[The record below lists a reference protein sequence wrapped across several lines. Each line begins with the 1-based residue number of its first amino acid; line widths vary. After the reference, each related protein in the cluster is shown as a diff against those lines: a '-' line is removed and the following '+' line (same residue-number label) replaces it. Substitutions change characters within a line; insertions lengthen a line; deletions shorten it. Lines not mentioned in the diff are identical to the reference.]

1 MQSRNQAERL
11 RRRAAERALGSPPR
25 VRRTAIRLATA
36 RRSQLAAATRD
47 GADLRHFAAF
57 RP

>member
-1 MQSRNQAERL
+1 MQSRKQAERA

-25 VRRTAIRLATA
+25 VRRAAIRLATA
-36 RRSQLAAATRD
+36 QRSQMTAATRD
-47 GADLRHFAAF
+47 GADLRKFPAF